1 MVEFELRGDLAKV
14 QNAVID
20 ANFDEVK
27 RWINGQLA
35 AYRTLIVT
43 EDGVTQAKSYRA
55 QIRKIAGHIDE
66 QRKAA
71 KRAYMAPLTAFE
83 DKCKELTGLC
93 TEASDALDA
102 QIKGYEEARRKEREN
117 KLKAVFDGLAS
128 DLVSSGMVKWE
139 NIFEPAWC
147 NTSTSETKALAAVQE
162 AIDTIR
168 SDMDAIS
175 SLGSPHEAA
184 LLSHYARTHDLPATL
199 KLNAEYLRRDEE
211 LKAER
216 ERKAKLETVPRPAS
230 DCGAHE
236 IISTEPTPVSFVTV
250 HSEPELIFYTD
261 FRVWCTETQLF
272 ELGSWMKAH
281 NIKYGRV
288 PEKEEESN

>member
-93 TEASDALDA
+93 TQAADALDE
-102 QIKGYEEARRKEREN
+102 QIKGYDDRRRKERESH
-117 KLKAVFDGLAS
+117 LHAIFAEKAQ
-128 DLVSSGMVKWE
+128 DLIRYEIVGWGDIYKQ
-139 NIFEPAWC
+139 AWG
-147 NTSTSETKALAAVQE
+147 NATTSLTKAE
-162 AIDTIR
+162 AELE
-168 SDMDAIS
+168 DAIQS
-175 SLGSPHEAA
+175 IRNDLDAILSLESPYEAA
-184 LLSHYARTHDLPATL
+184 LLSNYSLRHSLPDTL

-216 ERKAKLETVPRPAS
+216 ERKAKLETVPRTTS

-236 IISTEPTPVSFVTV
+236 TISTEPTPVSPVTV